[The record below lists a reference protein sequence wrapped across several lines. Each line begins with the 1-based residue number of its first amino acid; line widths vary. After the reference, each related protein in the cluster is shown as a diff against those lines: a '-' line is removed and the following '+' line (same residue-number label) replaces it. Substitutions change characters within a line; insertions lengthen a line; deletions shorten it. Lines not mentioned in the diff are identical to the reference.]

1 MVRPSIEATRAAA
14 RGGPRPLPAGFR
26 GPLDEFLTTLR
37 VEAGLARASLAA
49 YRLDLEQFLSWFG
62 QSGGESPEAL
72 AGGHIV
78 DFLGLLRD
86 ARSAEATVARKL
98 VTIRLF
104 LRFLVREGLLQRDV
118 SASLPSPTLRR
129 LLPHTLS
136 AEEVQSLLEVR
147 SGASWIEQRD
157 RALLELIYATG
168 ARVSE
173 TMRLTVGDFES
184 RLRVVR
190 LHGKG
195 DKMRLVPVGLRAR
208 EALERWLEDGRAQLL
223 ATLPGR
229 RPSQIFLSRSG
240 RPMDRVAAWRRVKA
254 AALAAGLAV
263 MPSPH
268 GLRHSF
274 ATHMLEG
281 GADLRSVQEM
291 LGHASVRTTE
301 IYTHL
306 DAEHVRGVHS
316 LYHPRA

>member
-1 MVRPSIEATRAAA
+1 
-14 RGGPRPLPAGFR
+14 LPAAFC
-26 GPLDEFLTTLR
+26 GPLDEFLLTLR
-37 VEAGLARASLAA
+37 VEAGLARASLSA
-49 YRLDLEQFLSWFG
+49 YRTDLERFLRWL
-62 QSGGESPEAL
+62 QR
-72 AGGHIV
+72 AGGSVPADLDIGFVV
-78 DFLGLLRD
+78 DYLGFRRD
-86 ARSAEATVARKL
+86 EGAAEASIARCL
-98 VTIRLF
+98 VSIRLF
-104 LRFLVREGLLQRDV
+104 TRFMVKEGVIERDV
-118 SASLPSPTLRR
+118 TATLPAPSLQR

-136 AEEVQSLLEVR
+136 PHEVEQLLEVR
-147 SGASWIEQRD
+147 SGDSWIDQRD

-173 TMRLTVGDFES
+173 SIRLTIGDFES

-208 EALERWLEDGRAQLL
+208 EAIERWIHGARAELL
-223 ATLPGR
+223 AKSPGR
-229 RPSQIFLSRSG
+229 RPDQIFLTRSG

-254 AALAAGLAV
+254 AALAAGLRV
-263 MPSPH
+263 VPSPH

-274 ATHMLEG
+274 ATHLIEG

-306 DAEHVRGVHS
+306 DAEHVRGVHT